1 MLYPATFISRGRYS
15 SSVIFLNQ
23 ARSFGVVQ
31 SIFANGLNISFGK
44 YLVFVGTEYG
54 NGVPFGIHIESYLY
68 DRLVAETFIGE
79 EVEWSSDRKL
89 LSFANC
95 NVHIH
100 ILLMNE
106 FNCRLELRAGPD
118 HQLAGWAPRMRELA
132 LRMDKEPGLGL
143 SLADALSLTD
153 GREGNSVLERNLL
166 TLSNTMKAPHQ
177 AMDTDLV
184 KYFIGRGQGLT
195 PSGDD
200 FLVGIM
206 AVEHLLGRAGSGVSQ
221 AIREISRE
229 LPSLTTQ
236 VSANYYYNAS
246 EGFFST
252 VILDMLAALLNEP
265 EFDFEECAE
274 ALLNV
279 GSRSGIDT
287 YYGLLFAILSCEM
300 L

>member
-1 MLYPATFISRGRYS
+1 
-15 SSVIFLNQ
+15 
-23 ARSFGVVQ
+23 
-31 SIFANGLNISFGK
+31 
-44 YLVFVGTEYG
+44 
-54 NGVPFGIHIESYLY
+54 
-68 DRLVAETFIGE
+68 
-79 EVEWSSDRKL
+79 
-89 LSFANC
+89 
-95 NVHIH
+95 
-100 ILLMNE
+100 
-106 FNCRLELRAGPD
+106 
-118 HQLAGWAPRMRELA
+118 MRELA

-166 TLSNTMKAPHQ
+166 TLSNAMKAPHQ

-221 AIREISRE
+221 AIRKISRE
-229 LPSLTTQ
+229 LPGLTTQ